1 MDWSLLSD
9 YWQGLL
15 EMPQLIRRFAF
26 KPRTLEDER
35 QEALL
40 RGALPKTFNGPSLL
54 LMGIGYVIGNGAYGT
69 NGSTAAAEVGPA
81 LFVSYALAG
90 LASLCA
96 AACYGELALD
106 MPIAGGPFTYVMVTF
121 GELPAWLTLCGL
133 LLQYIFLTALMAQLI
148 GVQIVH
154 LCGNAC
160 TIQGEAPG
168 CLPRADFDRF
178 VVGGTDV
185 VALGG
190 VVLLTLL
197 LAFGMRESAVV
208 LNVLAVVKL
217 VLLTIITAAG
227 FVRTDASNMKDFLPR
242 GSTGLFQAMSVLF
255 YSYLGWDTI
264 TMAAE
269 EVQRP
274 AHMPWAMV
282 LTVVIAGVYYIL
294 TSLGLVLMVPYSVMV
309 PQGDCAIGLLGG
321 VQQGS
326 AAFTYVGMGWA
337 AYVSFVANLL
347 GIISSLV
354 VSLFTVSRLVMVA
367 SRDWLLPPPL
377 AQISPRT
384 RTPVWAT
391 LVVGLVVGIIALL
404 VDSGIIMSMASFA
417 QLLVLF
423 AVVNTELYRRY
434 YPEFKLR
441 FTSWGGI
448 ETVESRAN
456 SQRQLG
462 LQRGIGSC
470 SFASMASLA
479 SSKVQGGKTALG
491 VGSKA
496 SSDEEGSGL
505 FGVLWGRP
513 ALGDSLPIWAQKV
526 LALAHMGAI
535 SAASVVLSAT
545 FTTAVGQAAT
555 LAVLGVWF
563 AATTSMWLLCP
574 LQYEPSGWRIPAWML
589 PWVPSVAILLI
600 CFSMAQLGEAAGD
613 GALYLYTGAFFLG
626 ALVLFFLFS
635 LPMSYIRQLRD
646 VGGAAAAEELTV
658 EELVFQHGQW
668 VPKRGRGAVPGI
680 TPRLS
685 SRTSSGGIYLTSAA
699 ASVLSGPALTPAPSA
714 SKSAAGPQPPAPAA
728 ATLTRTSSSPRPPVA
743 ATSPAAS
750 SGAQRAEAGQ
760 PRAEHGAPVLLRH
773 QSSGFGRL
781 APVQEDRVLSATGLL
796 PPV

>member
-106 MPIAGGPFTYVMVTF
+106 MPIAGGPFTYVTF

-148 GVQIVH
+148 GVQI
-154 LCGNAC
+154 GKS
-160 TIQGEAPG
+160 GEAPG

-242 GSTGLFQAMSVLF
+242 GSTGLFQARPALGVCAARSRAEQQESELPCPFPPRALRAPLIGKASSLLLPAGYERSVL
-255 YSYLGWDTI
+255 LLPR
-264 TMAAE
+264 AAE

-535 SAASVVLSAT
+535 SAASV
-545 FTTAVGQAAT
+545 
-555 LAVLGVWF
+555 
-563 AATTSMWLLCP
+563 
-574 LQYEPSGWRIPAWML
+574 
-589 PWVPSVAILLI
+589 
-600 CFSMAQLGEAAGD
+600 
-613 GALYLYTGAFFLG
+613 
-626 ALVLFFLFS
+626 
-635 LPMSYIRQLRD
+635 
-646 VGGAAAAEELTV
+646 GG
-658 EELVFQHGQW
+658 
-668 VPKRGRGAVPGI
+668 
-680 TPRLS
+680 
-685 SRTSSGGIYLTSAA
+685 
-699 ASVLSGPALTPAPSA
+699 
-714 SKSAAGPQPPAPAA
+714 
-728 ATLTRTSSSPRPPVA
+728 
-743 ATSPAAS
+743 
-750 SGAQRAEAGQ
+750 
-760 PRAEHGAPVLLRH
+760 
-773 QSSGFGRL
+773 
-781 APVQEDRVLSATGLL
+781 
-796 PPV
+796 